1 MERHPKPGSRELVKR
16 LLRRELTCRAAK
28 GELCL
33 DDGIIRRTLE
43 CERVGFEEKVR
54 FIHWLGSDIICLTP
68 TYVGSPKQ
76 LFRPDE
82 SILAEVDLW
91 IQKTDLFVF
100 AILDGAFE
108 LGVRT
113 FGFQSFL
120 RQLQRTPS
128 KVKMFVDRVEKNNKN
143 AASQLAGHGIDGII
157 IADDIAYKDGLLFRP
172 QAFNE
177 LFLPSLARQ
186 IECSSSKGV
195 PVFFHSDGNYCPII
209 PSLIEVGFSGLHCI
223 DKNCG
228 MCPDALL
235 HNYGDALCLWGHIDA
250 TDIEL
255 FRRQTESSGLHATLR
270 HMKKSIADSRFIL
283 GTTSG
288 LYPGMDTAGLK
299 ASLSWLS

>member
-157 IADDIAYKDGLLFRP
+157 IADDKVEGLKRFKDD
-172 QAFNE
+172 A
-177 LFLPSLARQ
+177 
-186 IECSSSKGV
+186 K
-195 PVFFHSDGNYCPII
+195 
-209 PSLIEVGFSGLHCI
+209 EV
-223 DKNCG
+223 
-228 MCPDALL
+228 
-235 HNYGDALCLWGHIDA
+235 
-250 TDIEL
+250 
-255 FRRQTESSGLHATLR
+255 
-270 HMKKSIADSRFIL
+270 
-283 GTTSG
+283 
-288 LYPGMDTAGLK
+288 TAGYECGVT
-299 ASLSWLS
+299 LSKFSDIKEGDIFESYEIEEYRE

>member
-1 MERHPKPGSRELVKR
+1 MTIFMTYLNPVFHYGYEAFFERCQDV
-16 LLRRELTCRAAK
+16 
-28 GELCL
+28 
-33 DDGIIRRTLE
+33 
-43 CERVGFEEKVR
+43 
-54 FIHWLGSDIICLTP
+54 
-68 TYVGSPKQ
+68 
-76 LFRPDE
+76 
-82 SILAEVDLW
+82 
-91 IQKTDLFVF
+91 
-100 AILDGAFE
+100 
-108 LGVRT
+108 
-113 FGFQSFL
+113 
-120 RQLQRTPS
+120 
-128 KVKMFVDRVEKNNKN
+128 
-143 AASQLAGHGIDGII
+143 GIDGII

-299 ASLSWLS
+299 AFLSWLS

>member
-143 AASQLAGHGIDGII
+143 AASQLAGHGSTASSSPTTSRTKTACCSGH
-157 IADDIAYKDGLLFRP
+157 RH
-172 QAFNE
+172 
-177 LFLPSLARQ
+177 STS
-186 IECSSSKGV
+186 CSSPRWQDRSNAPLRKEYRYFFIRMATIV
-195 PVFFHSDGNYCPII
+195 PSSHLLSRWVSPACTASTKTAGCARTRFFTTMGT
-209 PSLIEVGFSGLHCI
+209 PS
-223 DKNCG
+223 
-228 MCPDALL
+228 A
-235 HNYGDALCLWGHIDA
+235 YGD
-250 TDIEL
+250 
-255 FRRQTESSGLHATLR
+255 
-270 HMKKSIADSRFIL
+270 IL
-283 GTTSG
+283 TQRI
-288 LYPGMDTAGLK
+288 
-299 ASLSWLS
+299 

>member
-143 AASQLAGHGIDGII
+143 AVSQLAGHGIDGII

-195 PVFFHSDGNYCPII
+195 PVFFIRMATI
-209 PSLIEVGFSGLHCI
+209 VPSSH
-223 DKNCG
+223 
-228 MCPDALL
+228 LL
-235 HNYGDALCLWGHIDA
+235 SRWVSPACTASTKTAGCARTRFFTTMGTPSAYGD
-250 TDIEL
+250 
-255 FRRQTESSGLHATLR
+255 
-270 HMKKSIADSRFIL
+270 IL
-283 GTTSG
+283 TQRI
-288 LYPGMDTAGLK
+288 
-299 ASLSWLS
+299 

>member
-1 MERHPKPGSRELVKR
+1 MERHPVPGSRELVKR
-16 LLRRELTCRAAK
+16 LLRRKPTSRAAK

-33 DDGIIRRTLE
+33 DDGIIRRTLG
-43 CERVGFEEKVR
+43 CERVNFEEKVR
-54 FIHWLGSDIICLTP
+54 FIHWLGSDIVCLAP
-68 TYVGSPKQ
+68 TYVGSPNQ

-108 LGVRT
+108 FGVRT

-120 RQLQRTPS
+120 RQLQRNPN
-128 KVKMFVDRVEKNNKN
+128 KIKRFVNHVEENNKK
-143 AASQLAGHGIDGII
+143 AVKQLAGHGIDGIL

-186 IECSSSKGV
+186 IEYSSSKGV
-195 PVFFHSDGNYCPII
+195 PVFFHSDGNYCPVI
-209 PSLIEVGFSGLHCI
+209 PSLIEAGLSGLHCI

-228 MCPDALL
+228 MRPDALL

-255 FRRQTESSGLHATLR
+255 FHRQTESSGPHATLR

-283 GTTSG
+283 GTASG
-288 LYPGMDTAGLK
+288 LYPGMDTTGLK
-299 ASLSWLS
+299 ALLSWLS

>member
-100 AILDGAFE
+100 AILDGAIE

-143 AASQLAGHGIDGII
+143 AVSQLAGHGIDGII

-299 ASLSWLS
+299 AFLSWLS